1 MLFPSIQPR
10 RNEPS
15 CDAVQTSIEV
25 LGEENPVNS
34 HDYPVLS
41 HGFPIIHEF
50 IAYIYALLNI
60 VNVQTLLNIVNVQRV
75 QRAYA
80 DCYSDLHNK

>member
-1 MLFPSIQPR
+1 MIDRMTSYFMLFPSIQPR

-60 VNVQTLLNIVNVQRV
+60 VNVQRT
-75 QRAYA
+75 YA
-80 DCYSDLHNK
+80 DCYSKLHDK